1 MIAVPAMAQSGQG
14 EITGVIKDPSG
25 AGVPNAAVS
34 LVNQDSG
41 VTRVAKSESDGRYL
55 FAAVPPG
62 RYSLK
67 IEATGFKPVTVTDI
81 EVVIG
86 AHVDRDVSMVVGNLT
101 EVVTVTGEVPAIDT
115 ANSQVA
121 GVVQQI
127 QIDTL
132 PVNTRQYL
140 NLATLLPGTT
150 QDASRT
156 FYNSVQ
162 LGGGDHYYGN
172 GFQVDGVT
180 NTWAEMGEPRQN
192 FPEGSVEE
200 FKVNT
205 NQYKADSGLSMGGLV
220 QVATKSGT
228 NQFHGEAFEY
238 WRNRVLNRDNEFQK
252 QIEQQQGT
260 GKAPFNRNQFGGD
273 LGGPILKNRLH
284 FYTAYER
291 TEVRD
296 SYTIYV
302 PPAVQ
307 QFYSSFMGTFSKPSH
322 DQLFNVRGDYQ
333 ISTKQH
339 LFGRYSQE
347 WNFLS
352 AQGCGGSNL
361 QSCYDGLIPRRSA
374 VVGHTWTP
382 KPTLVNDFRFQYA
395 WASYELGPSGE
406 PIWTQIGVESPA
418 RLNLLQT
425 GISFPSFTYGFTYA
439 DVGIEKRY
447 EVKDDVL
454 WQKGSHA
461 IKFGFDVSRVP
472 FADDAPVNYKG
483 TYTFAHDHYFNP
495 NDPAS
500 LAALAASND
509 TVQFTATVPPI
520 YTSVPTTQFGLYVQD
535 DWKARRNLT
544 ISLGLRYDREF
555 GSFDENLNLAQFP
568 MAIPFIGDPSK
579 RGAKKNFGPRVG
591 LAWDVTGHA
600 TDVIRAGFG
609 LYFNNL
615 QTLQNFPEDR
625 NLAQCA
631 VLIRTP
637 AFPDPYNGQSPTAF
651 CSTAPPTVTILAP
664 NYRNPYSQQFT
675 LGYSRQLRHDLSI
688 HFDGVYTHT
697 IGDYRTV
704 DLNYPQTGAGVAYGA
719 LTGVR
724 PLTAWARILQHDP
737 ISQSKYKAFYARAEK
752 RFAQRYQFTVSY
764 TLSSCTDDS
773 PQGSVTDPANYRLD
787 WGPCGVDRRNALVA
801 AGSVVLPGKITFG
814 AIWQLRSALPFSALT
829 AITDIDGNRQYV
841 PGTSR
846 DQGARNLNLDA
857 VNAYRA
863 GLGLAP
869 VTSANINSSKFNSF
883 DIRVSRAFLVRGEK
897 KLELI
902 GQVFNLFG
910 TVNLASASGQVSSG
924 GNQTN
929 ATSPSFGQ
937 ILGANN
943 LQQAELAARIV
954 F

>member
-1 MIAVPAMAQSGQG
+1 MAQSGQG
-14 EITGVIKDPSG
+14 EIAGIVKDPSG
-25 AGVPNAAVS
+25 AGVPNAPVT

-41 VTRVAKSESDGRYL
+41 VSRVTKSDNDGRYL
-55 FAAVPPG
+55 FAAVPIG

-86 AHVDRDVSMVVGNLT
+86 AHVDRDVSLAVGNVSET
-101 EVVTVTGEVPAIDT
+101 VTVTAEAPAIDT
-115 ANSQVA
+115 SNAQVA
-121 GVVQQI
+121 GVVSQV

-140 NLATLLPGTT
+140 NLATLLPGSS

-156 FYNSVQ
+156 FYNNVQ
-162 LGGGDHYYGN
+162 LGGSDHYYGN

-205 NQYKADSGLSMGGLV
+205 NQYKADSGLSMGGLI

-228 NQFHGEAFEY
+228 NQVHGEAFEY

-252 QIEQQQGT
+252 QVEQQQGT

-273 LGGPILKNRLH
+273 LGGPIIKNRLH
-284 FYTAYER
+284 FYAAYER

-296 SYTIYV
+296 SYTIFV
-302 PPAVQ
+302 PAAVQ
-307 QFYSSFMGTFSKPSH
+307 QFYQSFMGTFSKPSH
-322 DQLFNVRGDYQ
+322 DQLFNLRGDYQ
-333 ISTKQH
+333 LSTRQH
-339 LFGRYSQE
+339 AFARYSQE
-347 WNFLS
+347 WNLLTGN
-352 AQGCGGSNL
+352 GCGGSSL
-361 QSCYDGLIPRRSA
+361 QSCYDGLIPRHSIVA
-374 VVGHTWTP
+374 GHTWTP

-395 WASYELGPSGE
+395 WASYQLGPSGK
-406 PIWTQIGVESPA
+406 PIWTQIGVESPE
-418 RLNLLQT
+418 RLNQLQT
-425 GISFPSFTYGFTYA
+425 GISFPSFSYGFTYA
-439 DVGIEKRY
+439 DVGIEQRY
-447 EVKDDVL
+447 QFKDDIL

-461 IKFGFDVSRVP
+461 LKFGVDVSRVP

-483 TYTFAHDHYFNP
+483 TFTFAHDHYFNP
-495 NDPAS
+495 ADPAS

-509 TVQFTATVPPI
+509 TVQFTASVPPI
-520 YTSVPTTQFGLYVQD
+520 YTKVPTTEFGVYFQD

-544 ISLGLRYDREF
+544 LSLGLRYDREF
-555 GSFDENLNLAQFP
+555 GSFNEDLNLSSFP
-568 MAIPFIGDPSK
+568 TPIPFIGDPGK
-579 RGAKKNFGPRVG
+579 RGARKNFGPRFG
-591 LAWDVTGHA
+591 LAWDVTGKS
-600 TDVIRAGFG
+600 TDVVRAGFG

-615 QTLQNFPEDR
+615 QTLQNFPEVR

-637 AFPDPYNGQSPTAF
+637 AFPDPYGGQSPTAF

-664 NYRNPYSQQFT
+664 NYRNPYSEQFT

-688 HFDGVYTHT
+688 HFDGVYTHS
-697 IGDYRTV
+697 IGDYRTL
-704 DLNYPQTGAGVAYGA
+704 DLNYPASGANVYYGA
-719 LTGVR
+719 LSGTR
-724 PLTAWARILQHDP
+724 PLPTWARILQHDP

-752 RFAQRYQFTVSY
+752 RFAQRYQFLVSY
-764 TLSSCTDDS
+764 SFSSCTDDS
-773 PQGSVTDPANYRLD
+773 PQGGVTDPANYRLD
-787 WGPCGVDRRNALVA
+787 WGPCGVDRRHGLVA
-801 AGSVVLPGKITFG
+801 SGSVLLPAKITIG

-829 AITDIDGNRQYV
+829 STTDIDGNRQYV

-846 DQGARNLNLDA
+846 NQGQRNLNLA
-857 VNAYRA
+857 TVNAYRA
-863 GLGLAP
+863 GLGLPAL
-869 VTSANINSSKFNSF
+869 TSANIDSSKFNSF
-883 DIRVSRAFLVRGEK
+883 DIRASRAFFVHEQK
-897 KLELI
+897 KLEII

-910 TVNLASASGQVSSG
+910 TTNLASSSGQVSTG

-929 ATSPSFGQ
+929 ATSPSFGK
-937 ILGANN
+937 ILGASN
-943 LQQAELAARIV
+943 LQQAELAARFV